1 MLTLKNGFVKRN
13 QYALNL
19 LTRLSD
25 CLIISGSF
33 WHLILDRR
41 LVWSATEVCLLIGG
55 LFLYRALISIADL
68 QQSWRSESLFR
79 ELTRLCGVWLV
90 LSCIGIAG
98 AAVFLPRLPS
108 EALLAWLAI
117 AGTGLGCWRIIVRL
131 GLQLLRRHG
140 FNSRS
145 VVIAGAGMLGR
156 TLAHTL
162 HQSPWMGLALRGF
175 YDDNPEVQAHLNSNQ
190 YQGSLDQLI
199 LDAKQ
204 GGIDRIYLAMP
215 TRAQARIQQVV
226 DALADST
233 VSVYLVPD
241 LFVFDLLH
249 SRFVDHGGIPAL
261 SIYESPM
268 QGVNA
273 SLKRLEDVLLS
284 SLILCLI
291 ALPMLAIALGIK
303 LSSRGPVLFKQQR
316 YGIDGKAINVWKFRS
331 MSVCEN
337 GGSIRQATR
346 HDSRITPFGGF
357 LRRTSLDELPQ
368 FINVLQGSMS
378 IVGPRPHA
386 IAHNEEYRKL
396 INGYM
401 LRHKVK
407 PGITGWAQVNG
418 WRGETDTLE
427 KMERRIDF
435 DLDYIR
441 TWSISLDL
449 KIILMTLYRGFV
461 GRNAY

>member
-19 LTRLSD
+19 LTQLSD
-25 CLIISGSF
+25 CLIICISF
-33 WHLILDRR
+33 WHFVLANRLI
-41 LVWSATEVCLLIGG
+41 WSATEVCLLIGSLL
-55 LFLYRALISIADL
+55 LFRALVSIADL
-68 QQSWRSESLFR
+68 QHSWRCDGLAK
-79 ELTRLCGVWLV
+79 ELTRLAGVWLV
-90 LSCIGIAG
+90 LSCIGVSV
-98 AAVFLPRLPS
+98 AALFLPS
-108 EALLAWLAI
+108 VALDSLGSWFASS
-117 AGTGLGCWRIIVRL
+117 GLGLACWRVIVRL
-131 GLQLLRRHG
+131 SLQMLRRQG

-162 HQSPWMGLALRGF
+162 HHSPWMGLALRGF
-175 YDDNPEVQAHLNSNQ
+175 YDDDSQVQQHLKPGQ
-190 YQGSLDQLI
+190 YQGNLQQLI

-204 GGIDRIYLAMP
+204 GGIDRIYIALP
-215 TRAQARIQQVV
+215 TRAQERIQQMVNE
-226 DALADST
+226 LADST
-233 VSVYLVPD
+233 VSVYIVPD

-261 SIYESPM
+261 SIYESPVE
-268 QGVNA
+268 GINA
-273 SLKRLEDVLLS
+273 SLKRLEDLILA
-284 SLILCLI
+284 SLILCVI
-291 ALPMLAIALGIK
+291 ALPMLLIALGIK
-303 LSSRGPVLFKQQR
+303 LTSPGPVLFKQQR
-316 YGIDGKAINVWKFRS
+316 YGIDGKAIKVWKFRS
-331 MSVCEN
+331 MRVCED
-337 GGSIRQATR
+337 GAIVRQATR
-346 HDSRITPFGGF
+346 NDSRITPFGRF
-357 LRRTSLDELPQ
+357 LRQSSLDELPQ

-386 IAHNEEYRKL
+386 ISHNEEYRKL

-449 KIILMTLYRGFV
+449 KIILMTLYRGFI